1 MGAGSS
7 SLNDCITKYKSFGN
21 EIIKILPFT
30 TSEGKEGFLEMWTR
44 DTEEGVQ
51 YLKNVELC
59 KLLPQN
65 LAPFPVTI
73 TPTAESI
80 YEQIKNQIVAN
91 NRMGFPTQGG
101 ATKIVKRSRYE
112 KRSISELRKL
122 ATGKK
127 IKNAMTLSKAKLI
140 EKLRQLN
147 K

>member
-7 SLNDCITKYKSFGN
+7 INDCITKYNSFGDK
-21 EIIKILPFT
+21 IIKILPFT
-30 TSEGKEGFLEMWTR
+30 TFQDMWTR

-51 YLKNVELC
+51 YLRKNDKNLC
-59 KLLPQN
+59 ELLPQN
-65 LAPFPVTI
+65 LAPFPLTI
-73 TPTAESI
+73 TSAKNI
-80 YEQIKNQIVAN
+80 YEQIRNQILAN
-91 NRMGFPTQGG
+91 NPMGFPTQGG